1 MGLWN
6 NCLNFTKQFII
17 MLTQEIDCLKK
28 KKLSATQNV
37 KKKNP
42 ITKLINNF

>member
-1 MGLWN
+1 MEQLPQFHETIYN
-6 NCLNFTKQFII
+6 NVETRNRLF
-17 MLTQEIDCLKK
+17 KK
-28 KKLSATQNV
+28 KKDFRKSKF

>member
-1 MGLWN
+1 MEQLPQFHKTIYN
-6 NCLNFTKQFII
+6 NVDTRNKLF
-17 MLTQEIDCLKK
+17 KK

-37 KKKNP
+37 KKIS

>member
-1 MGLWN
+1 MEQLPQFHETIYN
-6 NCLNFTKQFII
+6 NVETRNRLF
-17 MLTQEIDCLKK
+17 KK
-28 KKLSATQNV
+28 KKAFNNSKC

>member
-1 MGLWN
+1 MEQLPQFHETIYN
-6 NCLNFTKQFII
+6 NVETRNRLFK
-17 MLTQEIDCLKK
+17 KK